1 MATFN
6 LAAAPQTIVEPA
18 FPRPTDR
25 PCSLCDTFDEDANT
39 QVFAGGR
46 ELFRQSE
53 PSYKVFRLREG
64 AVATYRLFSDGRRQ
78 VMSFYLPGDFVGLE
92 AGVEYGATAVA
103 LTRTTVDVMRRS
115 ELSDMATDDP
125 RLARALWQASLR
137 AFHRS
142 EEHALVLARHGAVER
157 VVAFLVDFAARTGA
171 GATFE
176 LPMTRQD
183 LADYL
188 GLTIHTVSR
197 TLSQLEASGLVEARS
212 SRLVRLLQPECL
224 EGMLQ

>member
-1 MATFN
+1 MATYN
-6 LAAAPQTIVEPA
+6 LATAPRTVIEPLRA
-18 FPRPTDR
+18 RSADQ
-25 PCSLCDTFDEDANT
+25 PCCLCDTFDEDAT
-39 QVFAGGR
+39 THIIAAGR

-53 PSYKVFRLREG
+53 PSYKVFRVRAG

-78 VMSFYLPGDFVGLE
+78 VMSFYLPGDFVGME

-103 LTRTTVDVMRRS
+103 LTQATVDVMRRS
-115 ELSDMATDDP
+115 ELSDLASSDP
-125 RLARALWQASLR
+125 RLSRALWQVSLR

-157 VVAFLVDFAARTGA
+157 VVAFLVDFAARTRA
-171 GATFE
+171 GSAFE

-197 TLSQLEASGLVEARS
+197 TLSQLEASGLIEARS
-212 SRLVRLLQPECL
+212 SRVVRLLQPESL

>member
-1 MATFN
+1 MATYT
-6 LAAAPQTIVEPA
+6 LAPAPRTVIEPL
-18 FPRPTDR
+18 RSRRTEG
-25 PCSLCDTFDEDANT
+25 PCGLCDTFDEDAAT
-39 QVFAGGR
+39 QSFAAGR
-46 ELFRQSE
+46 ELFRQAE
-53 PSYKVFRLREG
+53 PSYKVFRVRAG

-78 VMSFYLPGDFVGLE
+78 VMSFYLPGDFIGLE
-92 AGVEYGATAVA
+92 AGVEYSATAVA
-103 LTRTTVDVMRRS
+103 LTPATVDVMRRS
-115 ELSDMATDDP
+115 ELSDLASTDTD
-125 RLARALWQASLR
+125 LSRALWHVSLQAV
-137 AFHRS
+137 HRS

-171 GATFE
+171 GPAFE

-197 TLSQLEASGLVEARS
+197 TLSQLETAGLIEARS
-212 SRLVRLLQPECL
+212 SRVVRLLQPECL